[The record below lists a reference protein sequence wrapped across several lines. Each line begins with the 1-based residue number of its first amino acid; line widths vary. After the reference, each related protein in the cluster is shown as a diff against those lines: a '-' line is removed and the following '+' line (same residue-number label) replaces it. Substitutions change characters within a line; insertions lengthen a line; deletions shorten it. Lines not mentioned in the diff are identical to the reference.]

1 MTDKNNLPLTS
12 ADLTEALLAQLR
24 EAVPQVFSEGRIDYT
39 KLQAALDKHIDTNPE
54 RYGLTWAG
62 KRDAFRNVQVP
73 SVATLR
79 PQPEESVNWDSSE
92 NLIIEGDNL
101 EVLKLLQKPY
111 HGKVKMI
118 YIDPPYN
125 TGNEFIY
132 PDNFREGLDEYL
144 RYTGQLN
151 EDGTATST
159 NKDTS
164 GRYHS
169 NWLNMMY
176 PRLFLARNL
185 LKEDGV
191 IFVSIDDHEV
201 HNLRLLMDEVFGEEN
216 FVGSFVW
223 KRRASSALA
232 ERLVSTDHEYVVAYQ
247 RASFTSFG
255 IAKDFE
261 SYCNPDGDPRG
272 DWTAGDLTVGM
283 NKDQRPNQYY
293 DLIDPATG
301 ISYPPNPNRV
311 WAYIPDSMNKLIAER
326 RVIFPSNTS
335 KRPMLKRFKSE
346 LRSEVNPASTWLTSV
361 GLNSEATRQ
370 IQDLLGSGVFSYPKP
385 TTLVKE
391 LTSISAKE
399 DDIILDFFAGSGTT
413 AHAVLDLN
421 QQDGGNRKF
430 ILVQLPEKTGNP
442 QYPTIAHITR
452 ERVRRVIAKL
462 QEDRHSGAGR
472 NPAIQNALD
481 FNPLDSGLRR
491 NDGDVGFRAFKLGSS
506 NFKIWRSDQA
516 PQSAEQLA
524 EQLSLYADNVL
535 DGRSVQD
542 RLYEL
547 ILKCGMPLSARVEEI
562 QLPVRAELVEAR
574 PSTGSGRTAFSIA
587 DGNLLICLEP
597 HLDRETLRALFAR
610 KPQMVL
616 CLDTAFDGNDAL
628 KTNTVLEAQTH
639 GIIFKTV

>member
-1 MTDKNNLPLTS
+1 MP
-12 ADLTEALLAQLR
+12 A
-24 EAVPQVFSEGRIDYT
+24 
-39 KLQAALDKHIDTNPE
+39 
-54 RYGLTWAG
+54 
-62 KRDAFRNVQVP
+62 
-73 SVATLR
+73 
-79 PQPEESVNWDSSE
+79 ESVNWDSTE

-151 EDGTATST
+151 DDGTATST

-216 FVGSFVW
+216 FVANVVW
-223 KRRASSALA
+223 QKKQSPQNDAINISDMHDHILVYARRAKQDKSDT
-232 ERLVSTDHEYVVAYQ
+232 EGWQ
-247 RASFTSFG
+247 RNFLPREEEQEG
-255 IAKDFE
+255 RYE
-261 SYCNPDGDPRG
+261 NPDNDPRG
-272 DWTAGDLTVGM
+272 AWTSADLTCNKTAGE
-283 NKDQRPNQYY
+283 RPNLFFPIINPSSGEEIWPTQTRVWGYEKS
-293 DLIDPATG
+293 LIETLMLEGRLWWGKSGKNFPRLKKYRTDVNDGVVPSTWWSRDKAGDNQEAKREIRALFPECDIFDTPKPVRLIKRMLQIATG
-301 ISYPPNPNRV
+301 KPAQKNSGERPLGVMEAPARYAVNTKTEDTHNSV
-311 WAYIPDSMNKLIAER
+311 EKLE
-326 RVIFPSNTS
+326 
-335 KRPMLKRFKSE
+335 
-346 LRSEVNPASTWLTSV
+346 
-361 GLNSEATRQ
+361 
-370 IQDLLGSGVFSYPKP
+370 QDIV
-385 TTLVKE
+385 
-391 LTSISAKE
+391 
-399 DDIILDFFAGSGTT
+399 LDFFAGSGTT

-430 ILVQLPEKTGNP
+430 ILVQLPEKTDNP

-452 ERVRRVIAKL
+452 ERVRRVIVKL
-462 QEDRHSGAGR
+462 GEKGTQASPQLTLSPSPSPASVRGEPTPRPLAGE
-472 NPAIQNALD
+472 
-481 FNPLDSGLRR
+481 GGRR
-491 NDGDVGFRAFKLGSS
+491 PGEGGFGFRAFKLDSS
-506 NFKIWRSDQA
+506 NFKIWRSDKA

-535 DGRSVQD
+535 AERSEQD

-587 DGNLLICLEP
+587 DGNLLICLES
-597 HLDRETLRALFAR
+597 HLDRDTLRALFAR